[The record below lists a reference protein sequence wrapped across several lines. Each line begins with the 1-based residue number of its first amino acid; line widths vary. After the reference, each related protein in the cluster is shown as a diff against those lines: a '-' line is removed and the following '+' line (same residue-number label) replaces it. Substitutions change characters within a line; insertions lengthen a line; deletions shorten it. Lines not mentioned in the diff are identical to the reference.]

1 MDLGRVKRIWIY
13 FSVLRRKS
21 LTSAQTHSSLVG
33 LLRSDSSLRR
43 THDVRTLDQEVR
55 QWTGCHWSLGS
66 NSSVIHKRPSLLEE
80 QTGQNGMYLHW
91 GLGIRIVRIPN
102 TEYRIP
108 NSDSLSEQI
117 FSELFDPM
125 GLVIRT
131 RKNSDSLSEQGS
143 RYPSRDKKVA
153 KKRKMA
159 LSQLISYLGRFC
171 IGFWALHIQT
181 SKTLFKLLVFDNVPS
196 PNLSLKW

>member
-102 TEYRIP
+102 TEYRIVIRYP
-108 NSDSLSEQI
+108 NKFFPNYLILWVSLSELERTVI
-117 FSELFDPM
+117 HYPNKFYPNK
-125 GLVIRT
+125 GLDIRA
-131 RKNSDSLSEQGS
+131 GI
-143 RYPSRDKKVA
+143 KKLP
-153 KKRKMA
+153 KREKW
-159 LSQLISYLGRFC
+159 LY
-171 IGFWALHIQT
+171 
-181 SKTLFKLLVFDNVPS
+181 
-196 PNLSLKW
+196 LSL